1 MKANR
6 LFITLFIFLMTS
18 VSFAQKLKPSLH
30 FSHLAKSIEKERF
43 ALNVNQIRYLEND
56 TVEEQYTL
64 VIDGNKKTPFFCITQ
79 ADNQIIQMVNKKH
92 YFIINMM
99 TNELVDFKKGDKET
113 YAYEEYRINI
123 EGQNYSLLYYLWNL
137 HKLPPY
143 SFYPISNEKNT
154 VIRNTP
160 ISIFTSNEELIYYK
174 SKDKSQKGKI
184 QQTTNYYVNTRTYL
198 LDSLKFTY
206 AYDNGKT
213 TTYKEYV
220 SEIKNFD
227 FDSFYKLL
235 DFNNPKY
242 ANYSRHDNDNFPES
256 LSITDNEIIT
266 PEILC
271 QPITNTKKQITTLS
285 KTDGWILLDFWQ
297 FGCSGC
303 FAQFKSF
310 QHEKDSLGY
319 RILENNGVKVF
330 SIHPY
335 SDNMELIQKV
345 ADKYDANDYIYSS
358 KGFTKL
364 LHISSYPTYYLISPN
379 KKIVLKTNNLGDYSE
394 ILNIIKNTAN
404 NH

>member
-1 MKANR
+1 
-6 LFITLFIFLMTS
+6 
-18 VSFAQKLKPSLH
+18 
-30 FSHLAKSIEKERF
+30 
-43 ALNVNQIRYLEND
+43 
-56 TVEEQYTL
+56 
-64 VIDGNKKTPFFCITQ
+64 
-79 ADNQIIQMVNKKH
+79 
-92 YFIINMM
+92 MM